1 MELRVMFEGIEF
13 LNKNLFWLFLI
24 LPVAVLWYT
33 LKHKQQTAEL
43 KISSLSG
50 FKVTQSVLPK
60 FRHVLFVLR
69 LLALAL
75 LITAVA
81 RPRTVDV
88 STKTKT
94 TKGIDIVMS
103 IDVSASMLAK
113 DLRPNRL
120 EALKLVAA
128 EFISGRPNDRIGLVE
143 YAGESYTK
151 TPITS
156 DKSIVLRALNDIKY
170 NTIIEGGT
178 AIGMGLATSVNRLK
192 DSKAKSKVIILL
204 TDGVNNSG
212 FIDPKIASEL
222 ALEYGIK
229 VYTIG
234 LGTNGMALSPVAI
247 LPNNKFQYGR
257 VQVEIDEDLLKEIA
271 ELTGG
276 KYFRA
281 TNNKK
286 LAEIYDEI
294 NKLEKTEIEE
304 FKYYNYEEMYRPLVI
319 LAGLFIA
326 FELLLRFTIFRS
338 FV

>member
-1 MELRVMFEGIEF
+1 MMFEGIEF
-13 LNKNLFWLFLI
+13 LNKQWFWLMLV
-24 LPVAVLWYT
+24 LPLVILWYIF
-33 LKHKQQTAEL
+33 KHKKQTAEL
-43 KISSLSG
+43 KISSLKG
-50 FKVTQSVLPK
+50 FKVTHSWLPK
-60 FRHVLFVLR
+60 VKHALFVLR
-69 LLALAL
+69 LIALAL
-75 LITAVA
+75 LITALA
-81 RPRTVDV
+81 RPQTVDV

-94 TKGIDIVMS
+94 TRGIDIVMS

-113 DLRPNRL
+113 DLSPNRL
-120 EALKLVAA
+120 EALKKVAA
-128 EFISGRPNDRIGLVE
+128 EFIKGRPNDRIGLVE

-156 DKSIVLRALNDIKY
+156 DKAIVLRSLRSIQY

-192 DSKAKSKVIILL
+192 DSKATSKVIILL

-222 ALEYGIK
+222 AVEYGIK

-234 LGTNGMALSPVAI
+234 LGTNGMALSPIGI
-247 LPNNKFQYGR
+247 LPNGQFQYGR
-257 VQVEIDEDLLKEIA
+257 AQVEIDEELLQEIA
-271 ELTGG
+271 DVTGG
-276 KYFRA
+276 RYFRA

-286 LAEIYDEI
+286 LEEIYDEI

-304 FKYYNYEEMYRPLVI
+304 FKFYNYEEKYRSLVL
-319 LAGLFIA
+319 LAGLLLLL
-326 FELLLRFTIFRS
+326 ELLLRYTVFRS

>member
-1 MELRVMFEGIEF
+1 MMFEGIEF
-13 LNKNLFWLFLI
+13 VNKEFFWLLLL
-24 LPVAVLWYT
+24 LPLAMLWYVF
-33 LKHKQQTAEL
+33 KHNKQTAEL
-43 KISSLSG
+43 NISSIKG
-50 FKVTQSVLPK
+50 FKVTNSWLPK
-60 FRHVLFVLR
+60 FRHLLFVMR
-69 LLALAL
+69 MLALAL
-75 LITAVA
+75 LITALA
-81 RPRTVDV
+81 RPRTSDE

-94 TKGIDIVMS
+94 TRGIDIVMA

-113 DLRPNRL
+113 DLLPNRL
-120 EALKLVAA
+120 EALKKVAS
-128 EFISGRPNDRIGLVE
+128 EFIKGRPNDRIGLVE
-143 YAGESYTK
+143 YAGESYTR

-156 DKSIVLRALNDIKY
+156 DKTIVLRSLKEIKY

-178 AIGMGLATSVNRLK
+178 AIGTGLATAVNRIK
-192 DSKAKSKVIILL
+192 DSKATSKVIILL

-247 LPNNKFQYGR
+247 LPNGDFQYQR

-271 ELTGG
+271 DVTGG

-286 LAEIYDEI
+286 LAEIYNEI
-294 NKLEKTEIEE
+294 NKLEKTDIEE
-304 FKYYNYEEMYRPLVI
+304 IKFTTYQEKFRPLVI
-319 LAGLFIA
+319 LAGLFLML
-326 FELLLRFTIFRS
+326 ELLMRYTIFRS

>member
-1 MELRVMFEGIEF
+1 MFEGIEF
-13 LNKNLFWLFLI
+13 LNKEFFWLLLL
-24 LPVAVLWYT
+24 LPLALVWYYF
-33 LKHKQQTAEL
+33 KYKQQNAQL
-43 KISSLSG
+43 KISSLKG
-50 FKVTQSVLPK
+50 FKITSSWLPK
-60 FRHVLFVLR
+60 FKHFLFAVR
-69 LLALAL
+69 LVALTFLIIAL
-75 LITAVA
+75 A

-94 TKGIDIVMS
+94 TRGIDIVMA

-113 DLRPNRL
+113 DLKPNRL
-120 EALKLVAA
+120 QALKKVAA
-128 EFISGRPNDRIGLVE
+128 DFIKGRPNDRIGIVE

-156 DKSIVLRALNDIKY
+156 DKNIVLQSLNEIKF
-170 NTIIEGGT
+170 NKIIEGGT
-178 AIGMGLATSVNRLK
+178 AIGMGLGTSVNRLK

-212 FIDPKIASEL
+212 SMNPKIASEL
-222 ALEYGIK
+222 ALEFGIK
-229 VYTIG
+229 TYTIG
-234 LGTNGMALSPVAI
+234 LGTNGMALSPI
-247 LPNNKFQYGR
+247 SYKQNGQFQYGR
-257 VQVEIDEDLLKEIA
+257 VKVEIDEELLKEIA
-271 ELTGG
+271 EVTGG

-304 FKYYNYEEMYRPLVI
+304 FKFYNYEEKFRWFVWVAGI
-319 LAGLFIA
+319 LLL
-326 FELLLRFTIFRS
+326 FELLLRITVFRS

>member
-1 MELRVMFEGIEF
+1 MFEGIEF
-13 LNKNLFWLFLI
+13 LNKEFFWLLLL
-24 LPVAVLWYT
+24 LPLAILWYVF
-33 LKHKQQTAEL
+33 KHNKQTAEL
-43 KISSLSG
+43 KISSIKG
-50 FKVTQSVLPK
+50 FKVTNSVLPK
-60 FRHVLFVLR
+60 FKHLLFALR
-69 LLALAL
+69 LLALGL
-75 LITAVA
+75 LITALA

-94 TKGIDIVMS
+94 TRGIDIVMA

-120 EALKLVAA
+120 EALKNVAA
-128 EFISGRPNDRIGLVE
+128 EFIKGRPNDRIGLVE

-156 DKSIVLRALNDIKY
+156 DKTIVLRSLKEIEY
-170 NTIIEGGT
+170 NTVIEGGT

-222 ALEYGIK
+222 AVEYGIK

-247 LPNNKFQYGR
+247 DPRTGEFQYGR
-257 VQVEIDEDLLKEIA
+257 IQVEIDEVLLKEIA
-271 ELTGG
+271 KVTGG
-276 KYFRA
+276 VYFRA
-281 TNNKK
+281 TDNKK
-286 LAEIYDEI
+286 LEDIYEEI

-304 FKYYNYEEMYRPLVI
+304 FKYYNYDEKYRPLVI
-319 LAGLFIA
+319 LAGFM
-326 FELLLRFTIFRS
+326 LLLEFLLRNTIFRS